1 MVNSMRF
8 TAFCITLFV
17 ILTPAVLSAQDQSI
31 TDLFE
36 SIESLITSNPKA
48 ALDKSEQAVSL
59 TQDSNEPRLY
69 ALAMYWE
76 GRSHLELDHEIRAVK
91 ILESGLPVA
100 KASRDTSLMLEYYQL
115 LAHGYLLRNNQE
127 KYSLYDSKYNVLAQQ
142 LVMQQK
148 QDNLDELHDA
158 LASEQELN
166 STIQLEAKQTQ
177 QQVDSAQQ
185 LLNVQKAELLQK
197 SLEVAELQMQI
208 AEADKLTMEAEL
220 QSERDQKIRNYWIAG
235 SIVLSLIIIGFFL
248 MRHQRIVRLR
258 EVRIERERAEK
269 LEQIDQLKDQFLA
282 NTSHELRTPLNGI
295 IGLTEGI
302 LDRLQHPEE
311 EANNFNNGELIA
323 NLSLV
328 MASGKRLGSLVNDLL
343 DFSQIKH
350 SELNLKLRP
359 LDLQSLVNVVLR
371 VLEPLTQGKDLELVN
386 SLPDDLPSVLA
397 DEDRL
402 VQILHNLIGNAI
414 KFTDDGQVEI
424 TASTQDGLLHIC
436 IRDTGIGIET
446 DQLTAIFNEF
456 EQGDGSSSRS
466 YSGTGL
472 GLSITKHLVE
482 HHGGKITVESTS
494 GEGSVF
500 CFTLP
505 VTSEEATN
513 LENQSPIPALISLFQ
528 NPTKNGSPSISEL
541 EDMPSFY
548 SREKMIRI
556 LIVDDEPINHQVL
569 RQHLRSP
576 HFDVLSAMNGLGAL
590 AMLEDPD
597 LHVDLILLDVMMP
610 GMSGYEVAE
619 KIRKTHLPSELPII
633 MVTAKNQVTDLV
645 RGLQI
650 GANDYLAKPFTKDE
664 FLARLTTHLTLHRIN
679 SASSRFV
686 PTEFIRTLGRN
697 TITDV
702 QLGDYT
708 SQDITVLF
716 TDIREYTSLTEQMSP
731 ADNFR
736 LVRSYAG
743 RMGPIIQ
750 SHHGFVNQY
759 LGDGIMALF
768 QQGPSDALQAAI
780 DMQIEIRAYNLDR
793 RSKER
798 IPLKVGMGIHTGP
811 LVLGIIGDE
820 QRSDPAVIS
829 DTVNTTSRL
838 EGLTKYY
845 QANILLSEESFQL
858 TGTDLRASCRYLGK
872 VQVKGKK
879 APLGIYECF
888 AGDPPEIIESKHESI
903 SLFKQSVDAF
913 LAGQMDEAA
922 TGFREVAETG
932 DPVAMRFL
940 SQALHYRTEGVPKDW
955 AGVEVMMVK

>member
-1 MVNSMRF
+1 MRF
-8 TAFCITLFV
+8 YLCCISLLFFV
-17 ILTPAVLSAQDQSI
+17 SPLLLIGQEQEVNA
-31 TDLFE
+31 LFD
-36 SIESLITSNPKA
+36 SIEDNILSDPKL
-48 ALDKSEQAVSL
+48 ALDLAEQAVAFTQSNGSPFLQAKSL
-59 TQDSNEPRLY
+59 
-69 ALAMYWE
+69 YWE
-76 GRSHLELDHEIRAVK
+76 GRTHLELEHKIRAVK
-91 ILESGLPVA
+91 ILESGLPLA
-100 KASRDTSLMLEYYQL
+100 KTSSDTSLMLEYYQL
-115 LAHGYLLRNNQE
+115 LAKGYLLRNNQE
-127 KYSLYDSKYNVLAQQ
+127 KYSLYESKYNVLAQQ
-142 LVMQQK
+142 LVMNQK
-148 QDNLDELHDA
+148 QDSLNELHDA
-158 LASEQELN
+158 LATEQELN
-166 STIQLEAKQTQ
+166 STIQEEADQTKLLI
-177 QQVDSAQQ
+177 DSAQ
-185 LLNVQKAELLQK
+185 LLLDNQKAKLLQQ

-208 AEADKLTMEAEL
+208 AEADKLKMEAEL

-235 SIVLSLIIIGFFL
+235 SLLLSLMIIGFFL
-248 MRHQRIVRLR
+248 VRHQRIVRRR

-269 LEQIDQLKDQFLA
+269 LEQIDHLKDQFLA

-302 LDRLQHPEE
+302 LDRLQHPENE
-311 EANNFNNGELIA
+311 DNSFTQGELIA

-343 DFSQIKH
+343 DFSRIKH
-350 SELNLKLRP
+350 SDLNLMLRP
-359 LDLQSLVNVVLR
+359 LDLSSLVSVVIR
-371 VLEPLTQGKDLELVN
+371 VLTPLTQGKGLTLTN
-386 SLPDDLPSVLA
+386 SLPEDIPAIVA

-414 KFTDDGQVEI
+414 KFTDEGEVEI
-424 TASTQDGLLHIC
+424 TATQQDNMLQVC
-436 IRDTGIGIET
+436 IRDTGIGIEP
-446 DQLTAIFNEF
+446 DQLTAIFKEF

-482 HHGGKITVESTS
+482 HHGGKITVESQA

-505 VTSEEATN
+505 VTHEKATN
-513 LENQSPIPALISLFQ
+513 LDNQSPLPALISLFQ
-528 NPTKNGSPSISEL
+528 QPEISNNFSSSPPEGVPSLHSE
-541 EDMPSFY
+541 E
-548 SREKMIRI
+548 EVIRI

-576 HFDVLSAMNGLGAL
+576 HFEVFSAMNGLGAL
-590 AMLEDPD
+590 GMIAEAELEFDM
-597 LHVDLILLDVMMP
+597 ILLDVMMP

-619 KIRKTHLPSELPII
+619 KIRETYLPSELPII

-664 FLARLTTHLTLHRIN
+664 FLARLTTHLNLHRIN

-750 SHHGFVNQY
+750 DHHGFVNQY

-780 DMQIEIRAYNLDR
+780 DMQSAIRTYNLDR
-793 RSKER
+793 QNKGR

-811 LVLGIIGDE
+811 LVLGIIGDG

-858 TGTDLRASCRYLGK
+858 TSMGLKESCRYLGQ

-879 APLGIYECF
+879 TPLRIYECF
-888 AGDPPEIIESKHESI
+888 AGDETALVELKRQ
-903 SLFKQSVDAF
+903 SLAHFNRAMTSF
-913 LAGQMDEAA
+913 LAGNMDEAA
-922 TGFREVAETG
+922 KDFREIAETG
-932 DPVAMRFL
+932 DSVAMRFL
-940 SQALHYRTEGVPKDW
+940 SQSLHYRTEGLPENW
-955 AGVEVMMVK
+955 AGVEVMGVK

>member
-1 MVNSMRF
+1 MRF
-8 TAFCITLFV
+8 HITLLCL
-17 ILTPAVLSAQDQSI
+17 ILLLSPVLLTAQDQQV
-31 TDLFE
+31 TDLFA
-36 SIESLITSNPKA
+36 SIESLLDSDPKA
-48 ALDKSEQAVSL
+48 ALDKAEEAVAL
-59 TQDSNEPRLY
+59 TQSDPQSGLY
-69 ALAMYWE
+69 ATALFWE
-76 GRSHLELDHEIRAVK
+76 GRSHLELDHEIRAIK
-91 ILESGLPVA
+91 ILETGLAVVKP
-100 KASRDTSLMLEYYQL
+100 SSDTSLILEYYQL

-127 KYSLYDSKYNVLAQQ
+127 KYSLYDSKYKVLAQQ
-142 LVMQQK
+142 LVMHQR
-148 QDNLDELHDA
+148 QDSLNELHEA
-158 LASEQELN
+158 LATEQELN
-166 STIQLEAKQTQ
+166 STIQLEADQTQ
-177 QQVDSAQQ
+177 QQIDSAQ
-185 LLNVQKAELLQK
+185 LLLDNQKAELLQK

-235 SIVLSLIIIGFFL
+235 SMLLSLIIIGFFL
-248 MRHQRIVRLR
+248 IRHQRVVRKR

-269 LEQIDQLKDQFLA
+269 LEQIDHLKDQFLA

-295 IGLTEGI
+295 IGLTEGL
-302 LDRLQHPEE
+302 LDRLQHPENE
-311 EANNFNNGELIA
+311 GNSFNQGELIA

-343 DFSQIKH
+343 DFSRIKH
-350 SELNLKLRP
+350 SDLNLTLRP
-359 LDLQSLVNVVLR
+359 LDLNSLVNVVLR
-371 VLEPLTQGKDLELVN
+371 VLEPLTQGKELQLVN
-386 SLPDDLPSVLA
+386 SLATELPSVVA

-402 VQILHNLIGNAI
+402 VQILHNLVGNAI
-414 KFTDDGQVEI
+414 KFTDRGQVEI
-424 TASTQDGLLHIC
+424 IASMAGDMLQIC
-436 IRDTGIGIET
+436 VRDTGIGIQP
-446 DQLTAIFNEF
+446 DQLSAIFKEF
-456 EQGDGSSSRS
+456 EQGDGSASRS

-472 GLSITKHLVE
+472 GLSITRHLVE
-482 HHGGKITVESTS
+482 HHGGKITVESTP
-494 GEGSVF
+494 GEGSAF

-513 LENQSPIPALISLFQ
+513 LGTSAPLPALISLFQ
-528 NPTKNGSPSISEL
+528 NSASKVPTPQFDEI
-541 EDMPSFY
+541 PSFY
-548 SREKMIRI
+548 SKEELIRI

-576 HFDVLSAMNGLGAL
+576 HFDVLSAMNGMGAL

-597 LHVDLILLDVMMP
+597 LEVDLILLDVMMP

-619 KIRKTHLPSELPII
+619 KIRETYLPSELPII

-645 RGLQI
+645 KGLQI

-664 FLARLTTHLTLHRIN
+664 FLARLTTHLNLHRIN

-750 SHHGFVNQY
+750 NHHGFVNQY

-768 QQGPSDALQAAI
+768 QQGPSDALQAAV
-780 DMQIEIRAYNLDR
+780 DMQSEIRIYNQDR
-793 RSKER
+793 KSKGR

-811 LVLGIIGDE
+811 LVLGIIGDG

-858 TGTDLRASCRYLGK
+858 TSTDLRDSCRYLGQ

-879 APLGIYECF
+879 ALLGIYECF
-888 AGDPPEIIESKHESI
+888 AGDSPEVIDSKRQ
-903 SLFKQSVDAF
+903 SLLYFNQSMTAF
-913 LAGQMDEAA
+913 LAGNMDEAA
-922 TGFREVAETG
+922 KGFKEIAEAG

-940 SQALHYRTEGVPKDW
+940 TQALHYRAEGLPTDW
-955 AGVEVMMVK
+955 AGVEVMGVK